1 MSQLPGT
8 PQADGGF
15 GNAIQNVVDGNET
28 VLVGSSISSIFM
40 ALCAFGVYKDW
51 ISDADVQYL
60 LGIATPLVIVIGV
73 VVRSRVW
80 SKGSVNALQN
90 DNVP

>member
-40 ALCAFGVYKDW
+40 AVCAFSVYKDW
-51 ISDADVQYL
+51 LTDADVQYL
-60 LGIATPLVIVIGV
+60 LGIATPLVIVLGV
-73 VVRSRVW
+73 VVRSKVW
-80 SKGSVNALQN
+80 SKGSVSAIQN

>member
-1 MSQLPGT
+1 
-8 PQADGGF
+8 
-15 GNAIQNVVDGNET
+15 

-60 LGIATPLVIVIGV
+60 LGIATPLVIVLGV
-73 VVRSRVW
+73 VVRSKVW
-80 SKGSVNALQN
+80 SKGSVTSLQKS
-90 DNVP
+90 DRL